1 MDTLSSTAL
10 AEYLAAY
17 ARQSATTSWADYF
30 GAQAEV
36 DALRAAWLAVKPT
49 PVVDEGDIVGA
60 QWAYA
65 AGMAGNN

>member
-1 MDTLSSTAL
+1 MDILSSPTAL

-17 ARQSATTSWADYF
+17 ARQSATTNWADYF

-49 PVVDEGDIVGA
+49 PVVDEDIVSA

-65 AGMAGNN
+65 AGMAGN

>member
-1 MDTLSSTAL
+1 MDILSSPTAL

-30 GAQAEV
+30 ALQAEV
-36 DALRAAWLAVKPT
+36 DALRAAWRALNPT
-49 PVVDEGDIVGA
+49 PVVDEDDIVGA

-65 AGMAGNN
+65 AGMAGN